1 MPRHRKKWIE
11 SPTWVWTVYRSTGME
26 MRLTYVDLLE
36 SVIEMSDPNR
46 RARSEHRVQG
56 YLFSSWFLLAL
67 AAEYLLK
74 SLSIRD
80 AGRYRKTHDLL
91 QLLKA
96 LDRDTQAEI
105 LRQEAQ
111 KGIDAPE
118 APKKYRNAVVEWRYP
133 FEEMSA
139 IPEPLEFDEVLAVQV
154 GVCEPGRPQA
164 RRMMK
169 HLAAEPINEAD
180 DGP

>member
-1 MPRHRKKWIE
+1 MPRDRNKWIE

-26 MRLTYVDLLE
+26 MRLTSIDLLE
-36 SVIEMSDPNR
+36 KVIEMSSWKR
-46 RARSEHRVQG
+46 REHSEPRLQG

-67 AAEYLLK
+67 AAEYLQK

-96 LDRDTQAEI
+96 LDKDTQMEI
-105 LRQEAQ
+105 SRQGAQ
-111 KGIDAPE
+111 KEIDVPGVL
-118 APKKYRNAVVEWRYP
+118 KKFRNAVVEWRYP

-139 IPEPLEFDEVLAVQV
+139 IPEPLEFDDVLAVLV
-154 GVCEPGRPQA
+154 GVCEPGSPQA
-164 RRMMK
+164 RRMME
-169 HLAAEPINEAD
+169 HLTAEPINEAD
-180 DGP
+180 AGA

>member
-1 MPRHRKKWIE
+1 MPRDRNKWIE

-26 MRLTYVDLLE
+26 MRLTSVDLLE

-46 RARSEHRVQG
+46 RTRSEHRVQG

-80 AGRYRKTHDLL
+80 AGRYSKTHDLL

-105 LRQEAQ
+105 LRQGAQ
-111 KGIDAPE
+111 EGIDVAE
-118 APKKYRNAVVEWRYP
+118 ALKKYRNAVVEWRYP

-139 IPEPLEFDEVLAVQV
+139 IPDPLEFDTLLAVLV
-154 GVCEPGRPQA
+154 GVCEPGSPQA
-164 RRMMK
+164 RRMME
-169 HLAAEPINEAD
+169 HLSAEPISEAND
-180 DGP
+180 AE